1 MEKYNKTQGT
11 TQYTFAYSKNL
22 NRGDIID
29 GDFCEWN
36 DYEQQERVVSSYYQK
51 IIFNKNNFTTFP
63 ENYGYYYGPHNKM
76 TLRNF
81 SDYVETADVGEVDN
95 VPTYSFFSQVDQ
107 QFRWRDLYTYG
118 FIDSAFIGVDY
129 PFLNSAHYPFENVV
143 FRLIPEGANYNS
155 TIQGINFPIKPLID
169 GCE

>member
-1 MEKYNKTQGT
+1 LKI
-11 TQYTFAYSKNL
+11 
-22 NRGDIID
+22 GDIID

-36 DYEQQERVVSSYYQK
+36 DYEQQERVVSTYYQK
-51 IIFNKNNFTTFP
+51 IIFNKNNFTTLPQNF
-63 ENYGYYYGPHNKM
+63 GYYYAPHNKM

-118 FIDSAFIGVDY
+118 FIDSNFIGVDY
-129 PFLNSAHYPFENVV
+129 PFLNSSHYPFENIV

-169 GCE
+169 ECE